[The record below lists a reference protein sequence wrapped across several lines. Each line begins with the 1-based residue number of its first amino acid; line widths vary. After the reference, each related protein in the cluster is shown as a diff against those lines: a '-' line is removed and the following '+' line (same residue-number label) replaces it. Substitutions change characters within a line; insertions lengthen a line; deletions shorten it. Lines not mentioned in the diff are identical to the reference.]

1 MSRYLASGLASP
13 TSPKKSHDEC
23 RVCSN
28 LSNLSNLPRLLSISD
43 QTRPRANSRAAR
55 PKYHVSTNA
64 ATRAYTHMHAHAMR
78 YSFGRKVLLRHVE
91 LLATDGLHSL
101 HWVMSVVVLLASRT
115 HFHNFTD
122 SAARSPIRSPT
133 RSVTKVHSFTVT
145 HSCSV
150 GQFVS
155 VSCVRCRGCG
165 LRCSLFVVSPCCLP
179 SCVVAVSTAQRS
191 DGLTV

>member
-1 MSRYLASGLASP
+1 VSRYLASGLASP

-122 SAARSPIRSPT
+122 SAARSPAHPLAQSPKFT
-133 RSVTKVHSFTVT
+133 RSLSRT
-145 HSCSV
+145 HVQSV
-150 GQFVS
+150 SLCPSVVS
-155 VSCVRCRGCG
+155 VVVVAAFVV
-165 LRCSLFVVSPCCLP
+165 RCSLCRRAACRRALSP
-179 SCVVAVSTAQRS
+179 SAQRS
-191 DGLTV
+191 AATV